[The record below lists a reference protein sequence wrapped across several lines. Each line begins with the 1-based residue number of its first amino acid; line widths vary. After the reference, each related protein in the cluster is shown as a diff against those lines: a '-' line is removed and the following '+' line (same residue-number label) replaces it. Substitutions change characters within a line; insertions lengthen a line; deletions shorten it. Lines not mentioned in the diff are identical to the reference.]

1 MNIVQKYRTRINGQD
16 RHLSICFNDNH
27 LIYNVL
33 NYHSLTAGPKYKI

>member
-33 NYHSLTAGPKYKI
+33 NYPPPNGGTKI